1 MPVYNTSQYKLVATP
16 AAHPFHDQGK
26 PGSNISRQHIC
37 VNTETIWTNQSLGS
51 PTIAQVGISSAPSLS
66 FSRATNTHANMI
78 AQELEATIDQFQQP
92 PTHEELVNKD
102 PMYMTN
108 YYPSTTEVFQLL

>member
-1 MPVYNTSQYKLVATP
+1 
-16 AAHPFHDQGK
+16 
-26 PGSNISRQHIC
+26 
-37 VNTETIWTNQSLGS
+37 
-51 PTIAQVGISSAPSLS
+51 
-66 FSRATNTHANMI
+66 MI

>member
-1 MPVYNTSQYKLVATP
+1 
-16 AAHPFHDQGK
+16 
-26 PGSNISRQHIC
+26 
-37 VNTETIWTNQSLGS
+37 
-51 PTIAQVGISSAPSLS
+51 
-66 FSRATNTHANMI
+66 MI
-78 AQELEATIDQFQQP
+78 AQELEATIDQFQQT